1 MRRREFIKVIAGSA
15 VAWPL
20 AARAQHTERMRR
32 IGVLMNLTADDPVAK
47 ARTGALQQSLQQLGW
62 TEGRDLQVD
71 YRWTAGGDDELRRYA
86 EELVTLAPDEITR

>member
-1 MRRREFIKVIAGSA
+1 MRRREFITLIGGMAA
-15 VAWPL
+15 AWPL
-20 AARAQHTERMRR
+20 AGLAQQRDQMRR

-62 TEGRDLQVD
+62 TEGCNLQVD

-86 EELVTLAPDEITR
+86 EG